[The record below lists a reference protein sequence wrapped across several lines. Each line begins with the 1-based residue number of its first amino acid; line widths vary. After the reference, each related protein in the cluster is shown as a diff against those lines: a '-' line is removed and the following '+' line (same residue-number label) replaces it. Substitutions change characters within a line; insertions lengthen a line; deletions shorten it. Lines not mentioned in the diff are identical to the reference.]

1 MKTGSGPQER
11 EPYSALNVMTS
22 TEERIVGELGRNH
35 ALQAMVWM
43 HGGIPDPTFGYLR
56 GSPPEHRKIYHDLM
70 TDLVERDLDNP
81 VYVGKLGRCESEMS
95 FVCETRD
102 CTCRYHMRYTRDMR
116 REVTIGTP

>member
-56 GSPPEHRKIYHDLM
+56 GSQLGNRKLDYVSMDG
-70 TDLVERDLDNP
+70 LVERDLDNL
-81 VYVGKLGRCESEMS
+81 VYVEN
-95 FVCETRD
+95 
-102 CTCRYHMRYTRDMR
+102 
-116 REVTIGTP
+116 